1 MSVDTKVPTEPIRM
15 VFELARADHPRLY
28 DDLIRF
34 PKGTKRIN
42 RLRVLAYD
50 GLLMQVGQAIAAPTA
65 ADDRTVQGSV
75 TEGGHVL
82 TNDLFGPSISD

>member
-1 MSVDTKVPTEPIRM
+1 MSVDTKAPTAPIRM
-15 VFELARADHPRLY
+15 VFELTRADHPRLY

-50 GLLMQVGQAIAAPTA
+50 GLLMQVGQAIAAPTG
-65 ADDRTVQGSV
+65 ADDRTVQGRV

-82 TNDLFGPSISD
+82 TNELFGPSISD